1 MIKSTLFILLFILII
16 ALSAQDKPMVN
27 FTAGYA
33 LNTVPITNISAIHV
47 SPEEQVFPAFE
58 MKPELIGQKSPGLA
72 VLMSLV
78 LPGSG
83 EFYMGRRGQATAFFS
98 SEIVLWTGLL
108 FNTLYADHLKDE
120 YRTYAVQYAGVQLQ
134 GKDKQYW
141 IDIGKYNSLYD
152 FNEQRRRDRFFS
164 ALYPEDGNYFWLWD
178 EENNRLRYDGKRIRA
193 QEISNQDVYFY
204 ASILLNHLVSGINA
218 LRLARKHNRQLIENQ
233 SWGLRFDATPAH
245 ASDRYFGVRVSAQF

>member
-1 MIKSTLFILLFILII
+1 MIKSILII
-16 ALSAQDKPMVN
+16 LFLILTMPLVAQDRPIVP
-27 FTAGYA
+27 FTGGYA
-33 LNTVPITNISAIHV
+33 LHTAPIDPI
-47 SPEEQVFPAFE
+47 PAMDE
-58 MKPELIGQKSPGLA
+58 PVIPVLDIKPELIGQKSPGLA

-83 EFYMGRRGQATAFFS
+83 ELYMGQRGQATAFFS

-108 FNTLYADHLKDE
+108 LNTLYADHLKDE
-120 YRTYAVQYAGVQLQ
+120 YHTYAVQYAGVKPQ

-164 ALYPEDGNYFWLWD
+164 ALYPENEDYFWLWD
-178 EENNRLRYDGKRIRA
+178 EENNRLRYDGKRIHA

-218 LRLARKHNRQLIENQ
+218 LRLARKHNRQLIENR

-245 ASDRYFGVRVSAQF
+245 ASNCYFGLRVSAQF

>member
-16 ALSAQDKPMVN
+16 ALSAQDKPIVP

-33 LNTVPITNISAIHV
+33 LYTAPIDSI
-47 SPEEQVFPAFE
+47 PAMDE
-58 MKPELIGQKSPGLA
+58 PVIPALDIKPELVGQKSPGLA
-72 VLMSLV
+72 ALMSLV

-83 EFYMGRRGQATAFFS
+83 EFYMGQRGQATAFFS

-108 FNTLYADHLKDE
+108 LNNLYANHLNDE
-120 YRTYAVQYAGVQLQ
+120 YRIYAVQHAGVQSQ

-218 LRLARKHNRQLIENQ
+218 LRLARKHNRQLIENR

-245 ASDRYFGVRVSAQF
+245 VSDRYFGVRVSAQF